1 LDCTNATAV
10 PSQLWPPNHELIP
23 VSIAGVTDPDGD
35 PVTITITGVTQ
46 DEPVGDGDTG
56 NPCPDAS
63 GTGGSVVELRAERQ
77 GDGDGRVYHIAFT
90 ADDGHGSECTG
101 VVSVCVPKHFGP
113 NRTCVDEGSLFDS
126 TADTCATECSE
137 ACGLEIATSSVCG
150 GEKLPRLVN
159 QQFVRARQL
168 LIRAAKQH
176 DQRKVGRLL
185 FAAMARLHKAERVAA
200 HAAQAGQIS
209 ADCAHSTA
217 ATLTDARLRV
227 QQWLGNP

>member
-1 LDCTNATAV
+1 MA
-10 PSQLWPPNHELIP
+10 
-23 VSIAGVTDPDGD
+23 DPDGD
-35 PVTITITGVTQ
+35 PVTIRITGVTQ
-46 DEPVGDGDTG
+46 DEPVDGGDDG
-56 NPCPDAS
+56 NPCPDAT
-63 GTGGSVVELRAERQ
+63 GTGGSVVELRAERD
-77 GDGDGRVYHIAFT
+77 GFGDGRVYHIAFT

-113 NRTCVDEGSLFDS
+113 NRTCVDEGALVDS

-137 ACGLEIATSSVCG
+137 ACGLEITTSSVCG
-150 GEKLPRLVN
+150 GERLPRLVN

-185 FAAMARLHKAERVAA
+185 FAAMARLHKAERIAA

-209 ADCAHSTA
+209 ADCAQSA
-217 ATLTDARLRV
+217 ATALSEARVRV
-227 QQWLGNP
+227 QQSLGNP

>member
-1 LDCTNATAV
+1 M
-10 PSQLWPPNHELIP
+10 
-23 VSIAGVTDPDGD
+23 DPDGD

-46 DEPVGDGDTG
+46 DEPVDSGDDG

-63 GTGGSVVELRAERQ
+63 GTGGSVVQLRAERQ

-90 ADDGHGSECTG
+90 ASDGHGSECTG

-137 ACGLEIATSSVCG
+137 ACGLEIATSSVCDG
-150 GEKLPRLVN
+150 GKLPRSVN
-159 QQFVRARQL
+159 QQFVQARQL

-176 DQRKVGRLL
+176 DQRKVTRLL
-185 FAAMARLHKAERVAA
+185 YAAMSRLHRAARVAA
-200 HAAQAGQIS
+200 HAARAGQIS
-209 ADCAHSTA
+209 AACAQSA
-217 ATLTDARLRV
+217 ATALSEARLRV
-227 QQWLGNP
+227 QQSLGNP